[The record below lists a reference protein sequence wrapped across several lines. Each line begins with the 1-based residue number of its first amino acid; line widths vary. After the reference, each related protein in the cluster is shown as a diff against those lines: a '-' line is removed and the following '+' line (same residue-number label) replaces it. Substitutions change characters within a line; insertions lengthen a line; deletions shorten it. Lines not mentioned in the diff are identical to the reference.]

1 MSVQSADQVVSG
13 SGWSGLFWHSFRQS
27 KNPMVLLDEQRRHVE
42 VNGAYLQL
50 LGYRRDELIGQPAYR
65 FMAEGPLATAR
76 EWQSLLRRRQFT
88 GTAEL
93 VCADGGRVRVEFAG
107 HPEVVTGRHLVL
119 FVALRVVRAN
129 RRLLAGAE
137 PQLAESTLSRR
148 QIEIV
153 RLIALGMTG
162 REIAAELNIAHD
174 TVRAHARNS
183 MVRTGARTRAQLVA
197 KCLGEGLLGRL

>member
-1 MSVQSADQVVSG
+1 MTVQSADQVVSG

-65 FMAEGPLATAR
+65 FMAEGPLATAG
-76 EWQSLLRRRQFT
+76 EWQNLLRRRQFT

-137 PQLAESTLSRR
+137 PQPAESTLSRR

-197 KCLGEGLLGRL
+197 KCLGEGLLGDL